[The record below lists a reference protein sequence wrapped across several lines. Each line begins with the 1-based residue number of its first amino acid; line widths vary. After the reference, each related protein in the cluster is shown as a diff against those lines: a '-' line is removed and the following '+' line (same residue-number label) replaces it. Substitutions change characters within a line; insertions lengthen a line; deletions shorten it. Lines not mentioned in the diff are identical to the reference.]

1 MTLLAIGILLF
12 AGVHLV
18 KSLTPSL
25 RVDMQKRLGS
35 GGYKG
40 IVSLLLLGSIVLMV
54 FGWRG
59 TVPQYVYSPVAA
71 LQIPALFLLV
81 LAFWLMVVSSRP
93 SRVHRLLRHPQLT
106 GVGLWGVAHLL
117 LNGDSRALL
126 LFGGMA
132 LWSLVEMFAIN
143 RRDGVW
149 DKKDAPA
156 LGVDVINLVITA
168 VVVVVVVYLHPWL
181 SGVPITGLLPQ

>member
-18 KSLTPSL
+18 KSLAPSF
-25 RVDMQKRLGS
+25 RADMQKRLGEN
-35 GGYKG
+35 GYKG
-40 IVSLLLLGSIVLMV
+40 IVSLLLLGSIALMV

-117 LNGDSRALL
+117 LNGDNRALL

-132 LWSLVEMFAIN
+132 LWALLEMFTIN
-143 RRDGVW
+143 RRDGAWV
-149 DKKDAPA
+149 KREAPA
-156 LGVDVINLVITA
+156 LSTDIVNLVITT
-168 VVVVVVVYLHPWL
+168 VIVMVVVYLHPWL
-181 SGVPITGLLPQ
+181 SGVAVTGLLPQ